1 MFSQKMSL
9 FHYYSPKKVI
19 VIANYSNSNIFII
32 PYSTTKKGITTLFH
46 HENSPCSFST
56 IPLQPLTI
64 QMGKTDGRAD
74 GRANQNYEWCMH
86 GWLELKNDM
95 YPVSFNAVFYEMVTF
110 ANNNNNN
117 NNNNCFIIHFK

>member
-1 MFSQKMSL
+1 M
-9 FHYYSPKKVI
+9 
-19 VIANYSNSNIFII
+19 ANYSNSNIFVI

-46 HENSPCSFST
+46 LENVPFSFST

-74 GRANQNYEWCMH
+74 GRTNQNYEWCMD

-95 YPVSFNAVFYEMVTF
+95 YPVSFNAVFYGMVTF
-110 ANNNNNN
+110 GNNNNNN
-117 NNNNCFIIHFK
+117 NNNNDDNNNNNYYYYNYN